1 MYVKNDN
8 NNKVQLII
16 FTYKRA
22 ILLEEVLNSIFK
34 NFVNKALPIY
44 VIYHKDK
51 AHVKSYDLL
60 KKKWKKKGVIF
71 YERKKINYLKLTLLV
86 ILRPLNF
93 LWLVRW
99 PDLLKNFN
107 NFKFLLENIIKKS
120 KYQFIT
126 MVTDDQI
133 FFKKTAVSQKIFQEL
148 IKNKNSFYRFFT
160 GDHFKDEH
168 KIPLNL
174 KIIKFYKEKIKFFS
188 WKTNDKFAN
197 ASWKYRFTIDGTI
210 YVKSELLN
218 LISPMVYH
226 NPITLEAIGLWE
238 SRFRNFFQLGY
249 SAKNRTSAHYQINN
263 VQKLVINQCSNF
275 DPNLLMKAYL
285 KGFKLIVGCH
295 EFIRSRF
302 NIVPKNIKLLK
313 KGKIYKIE
321 DKII

>member
-1 MYVKNDN
+1 MYVKNEN
-8 NNKVQLII
+8 KNKVHLII

-34 NFVNKALPIY
+34 NFKNKAFPIHI
-44 VIYHKDK
+44 IYHKDK
-51 AHVKSYDLL
+51 AHIKSYDLL

-71 YERKKINYLKLTLLV
+71 YERKKINYFKLNLMT

-93 LWLVRW
+93 LWLARW

-107 NFKFLLENIIKKS
+107 NFKFLLESVIKKS
-120 KYQFIT
+120 KHEYIT

-133 FFKKTAVSQKIFQEL
+133 FFKKTFITQKIFQEL
-148 IKNKNSFYRFFT
+148 KKNKNSFYRFFT

-168 KIPLNL
+168 KIPFNL
-174 KIIKFYKEKIKFFS
+174 QVIKFYHEKIKFFS

-238 SRFRNFFQLGY
+238 SRLRNFFQVGY

-263 VQKLVINQCSNF
+263 VQKLVINQCSSF
-275 DPNLLMKAYL
+275 DPDLLMKAYL
-285 KGFKLIVGCH
+285 KGYKLLIGYH
-295 EFIRSRF
+295 EFISSKF

-313 KGKIYKIE
+313 KGNIYKIS
-321 DKII
+321 DKVM